1 MATSLL
7 PTISLLSP
15 PKHPNRFFP
24 KSQTLKPTPPLS
36 THLTPTQSTTFSCNS
51 STPTSTSLPTTK
63 FLESFHDLE
72 LEDVTSGDFEV
83 EEDDSDSEAA
93 LSFTTMAVPKKRTSR
108 TKSKIRKNCWKR
120 KANVAAKKAFSLA
133 KSIATGN
140 SKSFFV
146 PPTK

>member
-7 PTISLLSP
+7 PTTVPTISPISSKKLP
-15 PKHPNRFFP
+15 NPNRLFP
-24 KSQTLKPTPPLS
+24 KSQTLKPFP
-36 THLTPTQSTTFSCNS
+36 HLTPNHSTKFSCHPSNS
-51 STPTSTSLPTTK
+51 NPTSLPDPK
-63 FLESFHDLE
+63 FLDVFHDLG
-72 LEDVTSGDFEV
+72 LQDDEDFGG
-83 EEDDSDSEAA
+83 

-108 TKSKIRKNCWKR
+108 TKSKIQKNCWKR

-146 PPTK
+146 PPATTK

>member
-7 PTISLLSP
+7 PTTVQTISPLSST
-15 PKHPNRFFP
+15 KLPNSNRLFP
-24 KSQTLKPTPPLS
+24 KSQTLTPFP
-36 THLTPTQSTTFSCNS
+36 HLTPNHPTKFSCHLSNS
-51 STPTSTSLPTTK
+51 NPTSLPDPK
-63 FLESFHDLE
+63 FLDAFHDLG
-72 LEDVTSGDFEV
+72 LQDDA
-83 EEDDSDSEAA
+83 EDDEDFDG
-93 LSFTTMAVPKKRTSR
+93 LSFTIMAVPKKRTSR

-146 PPTK
+146 PPATTK

>member
-7 PTISLLSP
+7 PTTVPTISPLSST
-15 PKHPNRFFP
+15 KLPNLNRLFP
-24 KSQTLKPTPPLS
+24 KSQTLTPLP
-36 THLTPTQSTTFSCNS
+36 HLTPNHSTKFSCHPSNS
-51 STPTSTSLPTTK
+51 NPTSIPDPK
-63 FLESFHDLE
+63 FLDAFHDLG
-72 LEDVTSGDFEV
+72 LQDVAKDF
-83 EEDDSDSEAA
+83 DG

-146 PPTK
+146 PPATTK

>member
-7 PTISLLSP
+7 PTISPLLLT
-15 PKHPNRFFP
+15 KHPNPNRLFP
-24 KSQTLKPTPPLS
+24 KSQTLTPFLTKFSCHSSNSNPNLLS
-36 THLTPTQSTTFSCNS
+36 TA
-51 STPTSTSLPTTK
+51 LPDPK
-63 FLESFHDLE
+63 FLDAFHDLGLQDE
-72 LEDVTSGDFEV
+72 G
-83 EEDDSDSEAA
+83 EDDDG

-146 PPTK
+146 PPATTK

>member
-7 PTISLLSP
+7 PTTVPTISPLSSTKP
-15 PKHPNRFFP
+15 PNPNRLFP
-24 KSQTLKPTPPLS
+24 KSQTLAPF
-36 THLTPTQSTTFSCNS
+36 THLTPSTKLSCNS
-51 STPTSTSLPTTK
+51 SNSTPNFLFTSLPDPT
-63 FLESFHDLE
+63 FLDAFHDLG
-72 LEDVTSGDFEV
+72 LQDA
-83 EEDDSDSEAA
+83 EDDDG

-146 PPTK
+146 PPATTK

>member
-7 PTISLLSP
+7 PTTVPTISPLSST
-15 PKHPNRFFP
+15 KLRNPNRLFP
-24 KSQTLKPTPPLS
+24 KSQTLTPFP
-36 THLTPTQSTTFSCNS
+36 HLTPNHPKFSCHPSNS
-51 STPTSTSLPTTK
+51 NPTSLPDPK
-63 FLESFHDLE
+63 FLDAFHDLGLQDE
-72 LEDVTSGDFEV
+72 A
-83 EEDDSDSEAA
+83 EDDEDFDG

-108 TKSKIRKNCWKR
+108 TKSKIRKNCWRR

-146 PPTK
+146 PPATTK

>member
-7 PTISLLSP
+7 PTTVPTISPLSSTKP
-15 PKHPNRFFP
+15 PNPNRLFP
-24 KSQTLKPTPPLS
+24 KSQTLAPFTLTHS
-36 THLTPTQSTTFSCNS
+36 TKLSCNS
-51 STPTSTSLPTTK
+51 SNSTPNFLSTSLPDPK
-63 FLESFHDLE
+63 FLDAFHDLGLQDGE
-72 LEDVTSGDFEV
+72 EA
-83 EEDDSDSEAA
+83 EDDDG

-146 PPTK
+146 PPATTK

>member
-7 PTISLLSP
+7 PTTVPTISPLSST
-15 PKHPNRFFP
+15 KLTNPNRLFP
-24 KSQTLKPTPPLS
+24 KSQTLTPFPY
-36 THLTPTQSTTFSCNS
+36 LTPNHSTKFSCHPSNS
-51 STPTSTSLPTTK
+51 NPTSLPDPK
-63 FLESFHDLE
+63 FLDAFHDLGLQDE
-72 LEDVTSGDFEV
+72 AEDFDG
-83 EEDDSDSEAA
+83 

-108 TKSKIRKNCWKR
+108 TKSKIHKNCWKR

-146 PPTK
+146 PPATTK

>member
-7 PTISLLSP
+7 PTTVPTISPLSSTKP
-15 PKHPNRFFP
+15 PNPNRLFP
-24 KSQTLKPTPPLS
+24 KSQTLAPF
-36 THLTPTQSTTFSCNS
+36 THLTLTPTKLSCNS
-51 STPTSTSLPTTK
+51 SNSNPISLSTSLPDPK
-63 FLESFHDLE
+63 FLDAFHDLGLHDGE
-72 LEDVTSGDFEV
+72 EA
-83 EEDDSDSEAA
+83 EDDED

-146 PPTK
+146 PPATTK

>member
-7 PTISLLSP
+7 PTTVPTISPLSSTKLP
-15 PKHPNRFFP
+15 NPNRLFP
-24 KSQTLKPTPPLS
+24 KSQTLTPFP
-36 THLTPTQSTTFSCNS
+36 HLTPNHSTKFSCHPSNS
-51 STPTSTSLPTTK
+51 NPTSLPDPK
-63 FLESFHDLE
+63 FLNAFHDLG
-72 LEDVTSGDFEV
+72 LQDKAEDFDG
-83 EEDDSDSEAA
+83 

-146 PPTK
+146 PPATTK

>member
-7 PTISLLSP
+7 PTTVPTISPLPST
-15 PKHPNRFFP
+15 KHPNPNRLFP
-24 KSQTLKPTPPLS
+24 KSQTLTPFPHL
-36 THLTPTQSTTFSCNS
+36 THLTKFSCHSSNS
-51 STPTSTSLPTTK
+51 NPNLLSTSLPDPK
-63 FLESFHDLE
+63 FLDAFHDLGLQDE
-72 LEDVTSGDFEV
+72 GEN
-83 EEDDSDSEAA
+83 DDG

-146 PPTK
+146 PPATTK

>member
-7 PTISLLSP
+7 ATVVPTISSLST
-15 PKHPNRFFP
+15 PKPPNRFFP
-24 KSQTLKPTPPLS
+24 KSQTLTLAPLS
-36 THLTPTQSTTFSCNS
+36 TQLTHLTPIQSTTNS
-51 STPTSTSLPTTK
+51 NSLPDTK
-63 FLESFHDLE
+63 FLSSFHDLG
-72 LEDVTSGDFEV
+72 LQDVTDAEP
-83 EEDDSDSEAA
+83 EEDEDDASEA